1 MCCIGRFPNLL
12 PSVHN
17 HKKMLEAL
25 LVTWQPV
32 LDYSKEFG
40 LEPLAVMAMV
50 EVRANEPMKE
60 SLFNQVN

>member
-12 PSVHN
+12 PIGRS

-60 SLFNQVN
+60 S